1 MPKTVPLTRGPL
13 LTEGTTKRLYET
25 AQPDAAILE
34 FTDRP
39 TACQPSAPA
48 VPGKGAWNA
57 KISARL
63 FQLLESKGVNT
74 HFEAVVSEAE
84 LLVKRLNMIPLAVV
98 IRNRAAGRLAKRLG
112 LEPWSALANPVV
124 ELRYRSAALEDPW
137 VNESHVLALRLATE
151 EELKVIR
158 ERSSSILAVLT
169 KFFQERD
176 LDLIDLTL
184 EFGRFRGRVVL
195 GDELSPD
202 TIRLWER
209 GVPLPTDADLFLQ
222 RDLRGTRQAYQEV
235 GRRVLETAWASSKK
249 P

>member
-1 MPKTVPLTRGPL
+1 M
-13 LTEGTTKRLYET
+13 KRV
-25 AQPDAAILE
+25 A
-34 FTDRP
+34 
-39 TACQPSAPA
+39 
-48 VPGKGAWNA
+48 
-57 KISARL
+57 
-63 FQLLESKGVNT
+63 
-74 HFEAVVSEAE
+74 
-84 LLVKRLNMIPLAVV
+84 
-98 IRNRAAGRLAKRLG
+98 LAKVKDDL
-112 LEPWSALANPVV
+112 S
-124 ELRYRSAALEDPW
+124 RY
-137 VNESHVLALRLATE
+137 LRLATE